1 MIQLTK
7 IVLKQTTHHVS
18 AFKHLHGVY
27 MVCTQF
33 FDSYSGF
40 KCYPITTF
48 YSHQTVQSTAIQT
61 LLFSYLV
68 FKKLS
73 KHYFL
78 VIRHLVHCYPNTS
91 FKFSDIQF
99 KAIQTLSFNQLCL
112 VYSHLSCHFFMS
124 IVSLLL
130 SNDQFLTMSM
140 MSLLTKSY
148 LKTSFLAYEKL
159 VLLYLMYIQ
168 KLTIGA
174 T

>member
-1 MIQLTK
+1 MLSNNYFLQPLDIQ
-7 IVLKQTTHHVS
+7 
-18 AFKHLHGVY
+18 F
-27 MVCTQF
+27 
-33 FDSYSGF
+33 
-40 KCYPITTF
+40 
-48 YSHQTVQSTAIQT
+48 TASQT
-61 LLFSYLV
+61 LVFSYRHLV

-99 KAIQTLSFNQLCL
+99 KAIQTLSSNQLCL

-148 LKTSFLAYEKL
+148 LNTSFLAYKKL

-168 KLTIGA
+168 KQQQLQQRKITF
-174 T
+174 

>member
-1 MIQLTK
+1 MLSNNYFLQPLDIQ
-7 IVLKQTTHHVS
+7 
-18 AFKHLHGVY
+18 F
-27 MVCTQF
+27 
-33 FDSYSGF
+33 
-40 KCYPITTF
+40 
-48 YSHQTVQSTAIQT
+48 TASQT
-61 LLFSYLV
+61 LVFSYRHLV

-91 FKFSDIQF
+91 FKFSDIQS
-99 KAIQTLSFNQLCL
+99 KAIQTLSSNQLCL
-112 VYSHLSCHFFMS
+112 VYFYSYLSCHFLMS

-168 KLTIGA
+168 KQQQLQQRNITF
-174 T
+174 

>member
-1 MIQLTK
+1 MIYDTTDKNNFETNDAPYKCLTTIAIK
-7 IVLKQTTHHVS
+7 RLV
-18 AFKHLHGVY
+18 
-27 MVCTQF
+27 
-33 FDSYSGF
+33 

-48 YSHQTVQSTAIQT
+48 YSHQTSSC
-61 LLFSYLV
+61 LLLSKHYFLVIRHLV

-78 VIRHLVHCYPNTS
+78 VIRHLVHCHLKTS
-91 FKFSDIQF
+91 FKFSDVQF
-99 KAIQTLSFNQLCL
+99 KAILTLSFNWLCL
-112 VYSHLSCHFFMS
+112 VYSYLSCHFFMS

-168 KLTIGA
+168 KLTIEA

>member
-1 MIQLTK
+1 MLSNNYFLQPLDIQ
-7 IVLKQTTHHVS
+7 
-18 AFKHLHGVY
+18 F
-27 MVCTQF
+27 
-33 FDSYSGF
+33 
-40 KCYPITTF
+40 
-48 YSHQTVQSTAIQT
+48 TASQT
-61 LLFSYLV
+61 LVFSYRHLV

-91 FKFSDIQF
+91 FKFSDIQS
-99 KAIQTLSFNQLCL
+99 KAIQTLSSNQLCL
-112 VYSHLSCHFFMS
+112 VYFYSYLSCHFLMS

-168 KLTIGA
+168 KQQQSLQQRNITF
-174 T
+174 